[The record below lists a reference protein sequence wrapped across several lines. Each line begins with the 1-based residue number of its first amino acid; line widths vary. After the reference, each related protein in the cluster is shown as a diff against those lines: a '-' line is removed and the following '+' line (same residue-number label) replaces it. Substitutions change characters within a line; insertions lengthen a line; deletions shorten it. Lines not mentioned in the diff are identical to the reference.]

1 MGFFLIDSFIF
12 LNLYITKFGGNELK
26 EHPEAEEAIAE
37 TQELLNQA
45 RAKVDNLTDVLHEHK
60 FISYTEVEIS
70 YIQKFEELL
79 QEYSS
84 LENLMIDIIPYST
97 DEEMKEV
104 EKGVSQKFK
113 MRRWLNRDLT
123 YFHPNENF
131 FLHPL
136 YIYDKKYVIK

>member
-1 MGFFLIDSFIF
+1 M
-12 LNLYITKFGGNELK
+12 
-26 EHPEAEEAIAE
+26 
-37 TQELLNQA
+37 NQA

-131 FLHPL
+131 FLHLL